1 MFHFRQGEKR
11 VDTMEGLLEFGRVAG
26 TLVSEEKIQIA
37 VEIRIQEMIHD
48 SGIVFW
54 GLSQG

>member
-11 VDTMEGLLEFGRVAG
+11 VDTMEGLLEFGGVAG
-26 TLVSEEKIQIA
+26 TLVSEEKIQIT

-48 SGIVFW
+48 SGLCF
-54 GLSQG
+54 GT